1 MLLKSA
7 QTLTFC
13 CEAPWIE
20 NYQTGLDD
28 LTGPQNFP
36 RKTIV
41 LAGTLFEYEVNLVHR
56 ESPGHCTVA
65 TPARLI
71 DGIERLFFISNRKAV
86 LAFLYRFPFLVN
98 ILFLAFAVA
107 QDHFKEATFS
117 LELRTDPEI
126 RNRERIML
134 YINTNLDVEKA
145 LQRLRKIDRTED
157 WRKLSKG
164 LLILDVE
171 FHGF

>member
-1 MLLKSA
+1 MLFKSA
-7 QTLTFC
+7 TTLTFC
-13 CEAPWIE
+13 CESPWIE
-20 NYQTGLDD
+20 NYRVGLYD
-28 LTGPQNFP
+28 LASPQNFP

-41 LAGTLFEYEVNLVHR
+41 LAGSLFEYEANPVHW

-65 TPARLI
+65 IPDRLI
-71 DGIERLFFISNRKAV
+71 DGIERLFFISNRRAV
-86 LAFLYRFPFLVN
+86 LAFLHHFPLLVDV
-98 ILFLAFAVA
+98 LFLAFAVA

-126 RNRERIML
+126 RDRERIML
-134 YINTNLDVEKA
+134 YINTGLDVKKA
-145 LQRLRKIDRTED
+145 LQCLRKIDRAED
-157 WRKLSKG
+157 WRKLSDG